1 MNFLIVIFVLS
12 LVGSIVS
19 ASMFIPAAW
28 SWFEGTPDLSVLLK
42 CAAGSL
48 GTCLVAAGATRP
60 SRRQHRSGSITVRE
74 AFAIVTFS
82 WVVASLI
89 GALPYYFYGT
99 ADTFTDAFFEAMS
112 GFTTTGASILTNVE
126 ASPHGILLWRA
137 LTHWLGGMGIIV
149 LSLAI
154 LPFIGGGGMELFK
167 AESPTPIPEKL
178 TPRLQQTAVIL
189 WKIYLL
195 LTVLETAALML
206 CGTTFYEG
214 ITHAFATL
222 ATGGFSIYNDSIAHF
237 HSPAVEWVIIVF
249 MFLAGVNFALH
260 FLFLRGNLSAYLK
273 DDEFRW
279 YCGIILF
286 STAAIAVC
294 ALLSGMKI
302 SVSQAVRHAAFQTVT
317 LMTTTGFMVTDTL
330 QWPCFVHFLLLTLML
345 IGGCAGST
353 GGGIKVLRFIMLMKT
368 AKNDLIHS
376 LQPHQV
382 LCVRINGKPQ
392 DRDLIAS
399 VAAFFIQYMA
409 LIILFTLLLT
419 LMGIDVLSSLSGV
432 IACLSN
438 IGPGLGCF
446 GPVSNYAAVPAAG
459 KWVLSFA
466 MLTGRLEITTVLMLF
481 MPSAWRR

>member
-1 MNFLIVIFVLS
+1 MNISSVIFVLS
-12 LVGSIVS
+12 LVGGIVS
-19 ASMFIPAAW
+19 VSMFIPAAW
-28 SWFEGTPDLSVLLK
+28 AWFDGTPDLPVLLK

-48 GTCLVAAGATRP
+48 GVCLVTAAAFRP
-60 SRRQHRSGSITVRE
+60 ARKNGGTITVRE

-82 WVVASLI
+82 WIVASLI

-99 ADTFTDAFFEAMS
+99 TDTFTDAFFEAMS
-112 GFTTTGASILTNVE
+112 GFTTTGASILNDVE
-126 ASPHGILLWRA
+126 ANPRGILLWRA

-149 LSLAI
+149 LSLTI

-189 WKIYLL
+189 WQIYLL
-195 LTVLETAALML
+195 LTVLETVALML

-214 ITHAFATL
+214 ITHAFATM

-249 MFLAGVNFALH
+249 MFLAGVNFTLH
-260 FLFLRGNLSAYLK
+260 FLFLRGSFNVYLK

-279 YCGIILF
+279 YSGIIIF
-286 STAAIAVC
+286 STAAIAAS
-294 ALLSGMKI
+294 ALWAGMKI
-302 SVSQAVRHAAFQTVT
+302 SLPQAVRHAAFQTVT

-330 QWPCFVHFLLLTLML
+330 QWPYFAHFLLLTLML

-392 DRDLIAS
+392 DNELIAS
-399 VAAFFIQYMA
+399 VTAFFVQYMA
-409 LIILFTLLLT
+409 LIILFTLPLT
-419 LMGIDVLSSLSGV
+419 LMNIDPLSSLTGV

-438 IGPGLGCF
+438 IGPGLGKF
-446 GPVSNYAAVPAAG
+446 GPLSNYASVPAAG
-459 KWVLSFA
+459 KWILSFA
-466 MLTGRLEITTVLMLF
+466 MLTGRLEVTTVLVLF
-481 MPSAWRR
+481 MPSTWRR